1 MSLIPTI
8 PAKMLGPP
16 FPNVVYNNNSL
27 CTSHSHSKHLSP
39 APRSMLTVTQNTI
52 GNWNQHWKGAGGPQR
67 DMAGIVAHMHYM
79 WNQRLWDDMHC
90 YIHFFST
97 SKSTNGH
104 IIHEVLVLTFPLHKT
119 LRQLTSRLQ
128 VVNNG
133 KQKGLKS
140 MLLKNLSLARQL
152 SIIGCFKLKVPG
164 VKIKN

>member
-1 MSLIPTI
+1 MSLVDLQRKHQHSEFRKLHKP
-8 PAKMLGPP
+8 
-16 FPNVVYNNNSL
+16 VS
-27 CTSHSHSKHLSP
+27 TSIEICYEI
-39 APRSMLTVTQNTI
+39 QIGFNTFLI
-52 GNWNQHWKGAGGPQR
+52 
-67 DMAGIVAHMHYM
+67 MHYV

>member
-1 MSLIPTI
+1 MSLVDLQRKHQHSEFRKLLKPI
-8 PAKMLGPP
+8 
-16 FPNVVYNNNSL
+16 S
-27 CTSHSHSKHLSP
+27 TSIEICYEI
-39 APRSMLTVTQNTI
+39 QIGFNTFLI
-52 GNWNQHWKGAGGPQR
+52 
-67 DMAGIVAHMHYM
+67 MHYM

-104 IIHEVLVLTFPLHKT
+104 IMHEVLVLTFPLHKT
-119 LRQLTSRLQ
+119 LRQLTLRLQ

-140 MLLKNLSLARQL
+140 MLLKNFSLARQL